1 MTLTPLSGGTPIA
14 IPAIIDY
21 DSEVP
26 GNLEVGAVQYKG
38 DTYDSCKKSTFP
50 VTKCTF
56 KQTSVPSGF
65 YVFDIEC
72 KTAESE
78 SLSLTGDG
86 DTLLEIADDILT
98 EAKKI
103 PQKLNAVPVFY
114 CSLQK
119 TDSPYNGISE
129 NFPASWKNVL
139 KIANAYESVSVKI
152 KCDSVPAL
160 NLYDIPKKDVEILVK
175 DGSGY
180 KSFFTMNG
188 NHHRIVMH
196 GNYGNLN
203 LTGKDNDISVTIF
216 NLNGT
221 NLFIDNVYATLE
233 TKAFSSEPAP
243 TEVKLNEITFKN
255 GSQINAKNAAVKA
268 LTSEVKLKFEED
280 PSLFYTA
287 QNPFIRSY
295 GSSVLSSVFKVEK
308 AGYAVKSDKSKTSC
322 FVIRDPNAEGVGD
335 VPSFNLKIGEKTLG
349 GNASNSA
356 EVPYKDEDV
365 SLNVTASY
373 TEKYRAT
380 WLFGDEFIGQSE
392 NAYTSVKLN
401 LKDWK
406 SFLDSEKNT
415 LICILQDKENGDF
428 RVEKGYFKPVPYLEN
443 GMLPEVRVT
452 YSGSKKLDN
461 PAVSF
466 ESGEDL
472 KDFVIDGNSYDL
484 YVLTYKGSK
493 GHIYKY
499 LCKYDGS
506 YSKDDDFKINCEKIL
521 QNLAVNKDYIVALTS
536 DFSVVAY
543 KKDGKSP
550 EKSVNISSL
559 NFNSA
564 YDTVTKIYLD
574 DKARF
579 FAAFSTSDS
588 SYTTYTPQLVYGK
601 VKDTGGTLKV
611 DLVKTH
617 ELNSME
623 NLGNVVKKGD
633 DSTAL
638 TDIYVRNDKIYV
650 IAKNHFNGKD
660 ASNYAGTSNG
670 AIIRLNIK
678 DDKLES
684 DKTFY
689 ASQNN
694 PHYGHTA
701 QPASEEKRRSAFY
714 GPSRFVAITKDALFI
729 ADEGGYVVG
738 LGESYKDVNRI
749 VKISLAPLSFE
760 VIDNNCASSFS
771 DKFEKGSDT
780 VVVSG
785 NTVHCGKFSSM

>member
-1 MTLTPLSGGTPIA
+1 MFG
-14 IPAIIDY
+14 
-21 DSEVP
+21 
-26 GNLEVGAVQYKG
+26 
-38 DTYDSCKKSTFP
+38 
-50 VTKCTF
+50 
-56 KQTSVPSGF
+56 
-65 YVFDIEC
+65 IEC
-72 KTAESE
+72 KTAENE

-196 GNYGNLN
+196 GNFGNLN

-221 NLFIDNVYATLE
+221 NLFLDNVYATLE

-452 YSGSKKLDN
+452 YSGSKTLDN
-461 PAVSF
+461 PSVSF
-466 ESGEDL
+466 ESGEVL
-472 KDFVIDGNSYDL
+472 KDFVIDGNTYDL
-484 YVLTYKGSK
+484 YVLTYKNSK
-493 GHIYKY
+493 GCIYKY
-499 LCKYDGS
+499 MYGYNGN
-506 YSKDDDFKINCEKIL
+506 YSKVDNFEIKSTKGL
-521 QNLAVNKDYIVALTS
+521 QNLALNKDYILALAS
-536 DFSVVAY
+536 DHSVVAY
-543 KKDGKSP
+543 KKDGTGS
-550 EKSVNISSL
+550 EKTVNVSSL
-559 NFNSA
+559 NLNSSF
-564 YDTVTKIYLD
+564 DTITKTYLD
-574 DKARF
+574 DKDRF
-579 FAAFSTSDS
+579 FVALSTADS
-588 SYTTYTPQLVYGK
+588 SYSTYTPKLTYGK
-601 VKDTGGTLKV
+601 LKNTGGNLKV

-617 ELNSME
+617 DLNIMTKLSK
-623 NLGNVVKKGD
+623 VVLKGED
-633 DSTAL
+633 ETKI
-638 TDIYVRNDKIYV
+638 TDLYVRDDKLYV
-650 IAKNHFNGKD
+650 LAKNHFDGKTSSKPED
-660 ASNYAGTSNG
+660 TYAGTSNG
-670 AIIRLNIK
+670 AIIRFDIK
-678 DDKLES
+678 S
-684 DKTFY
+684 DELDSDSTFY
-689 ASQNN
+689 SSQNN
-694 PHYGHTA
+694 PHYGHTE

-714 GPSRFVAITKDALFI
+714 GPSRFICITKDALFI
-729 ADEGGYVVG
+729 ADEGGHVNG
-738 LGESYKDVNRI
+738 IGESYVDVNRI
-749 VKISLAPLSFE
+749 VKIDLSSLRFE
-760 VIDNNCASSFS
+760 VVGSCASSFS
-771 DKFEKGSDT
+771 EQFREGTDT
-780 VVVSG
+780 VVISG
-785 NTVHCGKFSSM
+785 KTVKCGKFSKL